1 MSLVQKITD
10 DMKAAMKSGDKAR
23 LEVIRFAIAGLQAAG
38 KEKEQKEPGATLTD
52 EEAVSVLQKD
62 AKRRKESIEL
72 FKQGGRNDLVEQE
85 TAQLAVIMEYLP
97 KELSREE
104 IGMMVDAAMAAGS
117 NDFSSLMK
125 ETMKSVKGRADGK
138 QVGEVIK
145 EKLGAA

>member
-10 DMKAAMKSGDKAR
+10 DMKTAMKSGDKAR

-38 KEKEQKEPGATLTD
+38 KEKEMKEPGVALTSK
-52 EEAVSVLQKD
+52 EVISVLQKD

-85 TAQLAVIMEYLP
+85 AAQLAMLSEYLP
-97 KELSREE
+97 KELSHEE
-104 IGMMVDAAMAAGS
+104 IAMMVDAAMAAGS

-125 ETMKSVKGRADGK
+125 ETMKAVKGRADGK
-138 QVGEVIK
+138 MVGEVIK
-145 EKLGAA
+145 EKLGTV